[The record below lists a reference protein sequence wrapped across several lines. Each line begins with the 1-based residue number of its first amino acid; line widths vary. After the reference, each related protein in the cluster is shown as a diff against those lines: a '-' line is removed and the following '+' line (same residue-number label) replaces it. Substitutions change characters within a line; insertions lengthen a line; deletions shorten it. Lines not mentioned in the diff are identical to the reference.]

1 MIDELMEKIHKN
13 CHNVDEDMVQRAY
26 YFAKEAHKEQKRESG
41 EPYIIHPIAVA
52 ENLAELGMDTDTI
65 VAGLLHDVIED
76 TKYTYDD
83 VVHEFNA
90 EIANLIDGVTKLTKL
105 GEMEYKSKEE
115 QQADNVR
122 KMLLAMAK
130 DIRVIIIKL
139 ADRLHNM
146 RTLKFMPANKQ
157 KSKAKETLDIYAPLA
172 HRLGMSKIK
181 WELEDLC
188 FRYLHEKE
196 YYELVRDIAEK
207 RIERENYIKEI
218 VDDLY
223 KKLEAS
229 GIDSDIDGRPKHFY
243 SIYKKMVNKNK
254 TIDEIFDL
262 TAIRVLVNSVKDCY
276 GVLGIVHT
284 IYTPIPGRFKDYIA
298 MPKPNMYQSL
308 HTTVIGPQGK
318 TFEIQ
323 IRTFEMHRT
332 AEYGI
337 AAHWKYKEG
346 DTGRTEQ
353 DNQKH
358 FEKKLAWLRDM
369 LEWQKETSD
378 AEEFI
383 EGFKIDLFSDEVFV
397 FTPKGVVI
405 NLCSGATPI
414 DFAYRIHT
422 DIGNKCVG
430 AKVNGKIVPLDY
442 TLKTGEI
449 VEILTSSN
457 AKGPNM
463 DWLNVAKSNQ
473 AKSKIKQW
481 FKKAKKEENMLKG
494 KDLLDRELKKQ
505 GVNYADIAKGDFY
518 ERLVKRYNIHNM
530 DDVYAL
536 LGVSGITASTL
547 VSRLKEDNGIEKVN
561 KEKENKE
568 ILNKAIEEQ
577 IAKTARLGV
586 SGITASTLVSRL
598 KEDNGIEKVN
608 KEKENKEILNKA
620 IEEQIAKTARQVDQ
634 PNSYGITVKGESNLM
649 VRFAKC
655 CTPVPGDDILGY
667 ITKGRGVSVH
677 RKDCQNLKNLI
688 ETDGERVVEVS
699 WGTSKGNSYF
709 AEIQVMADDREGL
722 LADIMSK
729 NLKNLIET
737 DGERVV
743 EVSWGTSKGNSYF
756 AEIQVMADDREGLLA
771 DIMSIITDLKLQL
784 SAVNANLSKESY
796 AYINV
801 KVKIQCVNGLKDL
814 MKRIKN
820 LKGVVDVYRVNN

>member
-1 MIDELMEKIHKN
+1 MVDKLLENINKN
-13 CHNVDEDMVQRAY
+13 CHNVDIELVKKAY
-26 YFAKEAHKEQKRESG
+26 DFAKEAHKNQKRESG

-52 ENLAELGMDTDTI
+52 EILAELGMDTNTI
-65 VAGLLHDVIED
+65 IAGLLHDVIED
-76 TKYTYDD
+76 TDCSFED
-83 VVHEFNA
+83 AARIFNP
-90 EIANLIDGVTKLTKL
+90 EVANLVDGVTKLTKL
-105 GEMEYKSKEE
+105 GEIEYKTKEE

-157 KSKAKETLDIYAPLA
+157 KNKAKETLDIYAPLA

-196 YYELVRDIAEK
+196 YYDLVKDIAEK
-207 RIERENYIKEI
+207 RVERESYIQYI
-218 VDDLY
+218 VNDLY
-223 KKLEAS
+223 KKLEGS

-243 SIYKKMVNKNK
+243 SIYKKMVTKNK
-254 TIDEIFDL
+254 SIEEIFDL

-284 IYTPIPGRFKDYIA
+284 IYRPIPGRFKDYIA

-323 IRTFEMHRT
+323 IRTFEMHKT

-346 DTGRTEQ
+346 DTSGTGVV
-353 DNQKH
+353 DKQKEV
-358 FEKKLAWLRDM
+358 EKKLAWLRDM

-378 AEEFI
+378 AEEFM

-405 NLCSGATPI
+405 NLCSKATPI

-422 DIGNKCVG
+422 DVGNKCVG

-449 VEILTSSN
+449 VEILTSAN

-463 DWLNVAKSNQ
+463 DWLNIAKSNQ
-473 AKSKIKQW
+473 SKSKIKLW
-481 FKKAKKEENMLKG
+481 FKKAKKEENIVKG
-494 KDLLDRELKKQ
+494 KELFEKELKKQ
-505 GVNYADIAKGDFY
+505 GVSYADIAKGDAY
-518 ERLVKRYNIHNM
+518 EKFTKRYNIHSM
-530 DDVYAL
+530 DDLYAL
-536 LGVSGITASTL
+536 IGIGSIGASSYI
-547 VSRLKEDNGIEKVN
+547 SRLKEDNGLDKYA

-568 ILNKAIEEQ
+568 ILSKIIEEQ
-577 IAKTARLGV
+577 IAKTA
-586 SGITASTLVSRL
+586 
-598 KEDNGIEKVN
+598 K
-608 KEKENKEILNKA
+608 
-620 IEEQIAKTARQVDQ
+620 QVE
-634 PNSYGITVKGESNLM
+634 PNNYGITVKGESNLM
-649 VRFAKC
+649 VRFARC
-655 CTPVPGDDILGY
+655 CSPVPGDEILGY

-677 RKDCQNLKNLI
+677 RKDCGNLKTLI
-688 ETDGERVVEVS
+688 DTDGEKVIEVN
-699 WGTSKGNSYF
+699 WGKSLNTSYF
-709 AEIQVMADDREGL
+709 AEIQVMAEDRENL
-722 LADIMSK
+722 LSDAMSV
-729 NLKNLIET
+729 I
-737 DGERVV
+737 
-743 EVSWGTSKGNSYF
+743 S
-756 AEIQVMADDREGLLA
+756 
-771 DIMSIITDLKLQL
+771 DLKLQL
-784 SAVNANLSKESY
+784 SAVNANLSKESF
-796 AYINV
+796 AFINI
-801 KVKIQCVNGLKDL
+801 KIKITSIDNLNDL
-814 MKRIKN
+814 MKRLRK
-820 LKGVVDVYRVNN
+820 LKGVIDVYRVNS

>member
-442 TLKTGEI
+442 ALKTGEI

-463 DWLNVAKSNQ
+463 DWLNIAKSNQ

-536 LGVSGITASTL
+536 
-547 VSRLKEDNGIEKVN
+547 
-561 KEKENKE
+561 
-568 ILNKAIEEQ
+568 
-577 IAKTARLGV
+577 LGV

-722 LADIMSK
+722 LADIMS
-729 NLKNLIET
+729 
-737 DGERVV
+737 
-743 EVSWGTSKGNSYF
+743 
-756 AEIQVMADDREGLLA
+756 
-771 DIMSIITDLKLQL
+771 IITDLKLQL

>member
-1 MIDELMEKIHKN
+1 MVDKLLEIINNN
-13 CHNVDEDMVQRAY
+13 CNNVNVDMVKKAY
-26 YFAKEAHKEQKRESG
+26 HFAQEAHKEQKRESG

-52 ENLAELGMDTDTI
+52 EILAELGMDTNTI

-76 TKYTYDD
+76 TDFSYDET
-83 VVHEFNA
+83 VSLFNA
-90 EIANLIDGVTKLTKL
+90 EIANLVEGVTKLTKL
-105 GEMEYKSKEE
+105 GEMEYKTKEE

-146 RTLKFMPANKQ
+146 RTLKFMPERKQ
-157 KSKAKETLDIYAPLA
+157 KNKAKETLDIYAPLA

-196 YYELVRDIAEK
+196 YYELVDSIAEK
-207 RIERENYIKEI
+207 RVEREAYTKDI
-218 VDDLY
+218 VRDLNEN
-223 KKLEAS
+223 LHAS
-229 GIDSDIDGRPKHFY
+229 GIESELDGRPKHFY

-254 TIDEIFDL
+254 SIEQIFDL

-284 IYTPIPGRFKDYIA
+284 IYRPIPGRFKDYIA

-323 IRTFEMHRT
+323 IRTFEMHKT

-346 DTGRTEQ
+346 DTGNVEQ
-353 DNQKH
+353 DKEKY
-358 FEKKLAWLRDM
+358 FEKKLVWLRDM

-405 NLCSGATPI
+405 NLCSKATPI

-422 DIGNKCVG
+422 DVGNKCVG

-463 DWLNVAKSNQ
+463 DWLSIAKSSQ
-473 AKSKIKQW
+473 SKSKIKLW
-481 FKKAKKEENMLKG
+481 FKRAKKEENIIKG
-494 KDLLDRELKKQ
+494 KELLEKELKKQ
-505 GVNYADIAKGDFY
+505 GVNYSDIAKGEIYDK
-518 ERLVKRYNIHNM
+518 LMKRYNIHSM
-530 DDVYAL
+530 EDLHAL
-536 LGVSGITASTL
+536 IGIGGFSVSTL
-547 VSRLKEDNGIEKVN
+547 ISRLKEDNGLINKD

-577 IAKTARLGV
+577 IAKSAR
-586 SGITASTLVSRL
+586 RP
-598 KEDNGIEKVN
+598 E
-608 KEKENKEILNKA
+608 
-620 IEEQIAKTARQVDQ
+620 
-634 PNSYGITVKGESNLM
+634 PNNYGITVKGESNLM

-655 CTPVPGDDILGY
+655 CSPVPGDDILGY

-677 RKDCQNLKNLI
+677 RKDCSNLQNLI
-688 ETDGERVVEVS
+688 DTDEERVIEVN
-699 WGTSKGNSYF
+699 WGSSQGTAYF
-709 AEIQVMADDREGL
+709 AEIEVQADDRDGL
-722 LADIMSK
+722 LADIMS
-729 NLKNLIET
+729 
-737 DGERVV
+737 V
-743 EVSWGTSKGNSYF
+743 
-756 AEIQVMADDREGLLA
+756 
-771 DIMSIITDLKLQL
+771 ITELKLQL
-784 SAVNANLSKESY
+784 SAVNANLAKQGF
-796 AYINV
+796 ALINV
-801 KVKIQCVNGLKDL
+801 KLKITSVDSLKDL
-814 MKRIKN
+814 MKRLKR
-820 LKGVVDVYRVNN
+820 LKGVEDVYRVNS